1 MAVEVSFNCE
11 ELMIFRPYRSVLYIP
26 GGRARALQKARE
38 ISVDAIIFDL
48 EDAVAVAEKSSA
60 RATLLE
66 HLRDGGYGARAQI
79 VRINDIATDW
89 GIDDLAAFAQIKPE
103 ALLLPKVNRAAD
115 ILALSDLM
123 DAYDGYK
130 ETMIWAMIETP
141 RGIINAAEIA
151 DTARMGGLI
160 VGTNDLGKELNSRFD
175 PLRTPLLMALNTC
188 VLAAKAAGI
197 VAIDGVYNAFKDDE
211 GLRREASQGRDMGF
225 DGKTLIHPAQVA
237 LANSIFG
244 PSPDEV
250 DLAKRQISA
259 FVEATKQ
266 GLGVAVLDGNIVEN
280 LHVETAHATLA
291 KVEAISVLDGTS

>member
-1 MAVEVSFNCE
+1 
-11 ELMIFRPYRSVLYIP
+11 MIFRPYRSVLYIP

-48 EDAVAVAEKSSA
+48 EDAVAVTEKVSA
-60 RATLLE
+60 RAILLD
-66 HLRDGGYGARAQI
+66 HLRVGGYGARAQI
-79 VRINDIATDW
+79 IRINDISTEW
-89 GIDDLAAFAQIKPE
+89 GIDDLATFAQIKPE
-103 ALLLPKVNRAAD
+103 ALLLPKVNSAAD

-123 DAYDGYK
+123 DSYGGYE
-130 ETMIWAMIETP
+130 ETKIWAMMETP
-141 RGIINAAEIA
+141 RGIINVAEIA
-151 DTARMGGLI
+151 DSARMGGLI
-160 VGTNDLGKELNSRFD
+160 VGTNDLGKELNSRSD
-175 PLRTPLLMALNTC
+175 PLRTPLVTALNTC
-188 VLAAKAAGI
+188 VLAAKAARI

-211 GLRREASQGRDMGF
+211 GLQREACQGRDMGF

-237 LANSIFG
+237 LANCIFG

-266 GLGVAVLDGNIVEN
+266 GLGVAVVDGRIVEN

-291 KVEAISVLDGTS
+291 KMEAISVLDDMS